1 MGELAD
7 ELIDSILD
15 GYDYL
20 DDEDGSRPP
29 PQCRYCGRSHGL
41 FWQEVG
47 DKWQLFED
55 RPHGY
60 IAPHRCNRGMSPKKI
75 IDAFD
80 DIP

>member
-7 ELIDSILD
+7 ELIDQLLD
-15 GYDYL
+15 MDYDGGYD
-20 DDEDGSRPP
+20 ERPP
-29 PQCRYCGRSHGL
+29 PSCKFCGRSQGL

-55 RPHGY
+55 RPHGS
-60 IAPHRCNRGMSPKKI
+60 IAPHRCNRGMTAKKV

-80 DIP
+80 DIA

>member
-7 ELIDSILD
+7 ELIDSILEAD
-15 GYDYL
+15 WDYD
-20 DDEDGSRPP
+20 EPAPP
-29 PQCRYCGRSHGL
+29 RCRYCGRSHGL

-55 RPHGY
+55 RPHGS
-60 IAPHRCNRGMSPKKI
+60 IAPHRCNRGMTPKKI